1 MNKDEFITE
10 LADLLSVDESEL
22 TNDVALEK
30 LEDWDSLAVIGFIAL
45 LDKKLGKKM
54 CFLASCRQ
62 KSFIHRKNIL
72 KIICLFNF
80 LL

>member
-22 TNDVALEK
+22 TNDVELEK

-45 LDKKLGKKM
+45 LDKKLGKKIGAGTIFG
-54 CFLASCRQ
+54 CKTIGDLERVAGF
-62 KSFIHRKNIL
+62 
-72 KIICLFNF
+72 
-80 LL
+80 

>member
-45 LDKKLGKKM
+45 L
-54 CFLASCRQ
+54 
-62 KSFIHRKNIL
+62 
-72 KIICLFNF
+72 
-80 LL
+80 

>member
-22 TNDVALEK
+22 TSDVVLEK

-45 LDKKLGKKM
+45 LDKKLGKKIG
-54 CFLASCRQ
+54 AGT
-62 KSFIHRKNIL
+62 
-72 KIICLFNF
+72 LFECKTF
-80 LL
+80 GDLERVAGF